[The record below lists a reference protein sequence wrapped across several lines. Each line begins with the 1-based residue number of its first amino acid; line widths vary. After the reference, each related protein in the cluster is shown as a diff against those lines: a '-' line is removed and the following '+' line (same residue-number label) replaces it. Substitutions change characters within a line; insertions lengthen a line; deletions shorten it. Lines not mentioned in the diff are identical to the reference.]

1 MAEEV
6 TRAVTWEAPEH
17 HHIEKGSDWFW
28 ALGIV
33 ALCGAIA
40 AFFFGNFLFAI
51 LILVGGAAMAL
62 AAAKRPSVIPFSVS
76 TRGIRVGDKIFPYST
91 LEAYFIDEENPNGPQ
106 LLLRSKRLY
115 MPLIIMPIPQEY
127 VHEIEDLLVTRLP
140 EEELEEPLANKI
152 LEMFGF

>member
-1 MAEEV
+1 MEET

-51 LILVGGAAMAL
+51 LILIGGAAMAL
-62 AAAKRPSVIPFSVS
+62 AAAKRPSIIPFAVS
-76 TRGIRVGDKIFPYST
+76 TRGIRVGDIIYPYST
-91 LEAYFIDEENPNGPQ
+91 LEAYFIEEENPNGPQ
-106 LLLRSKRLY
+106 LLLRSKRFY
-115 MPLIIMPIPQEY
+115 MPLIIMPIPEQY
-127 VHEIEDLLVTRLP
+127 VHEIEDLLLGRLP

-152 LEMFGF
+152 LEIFGF

>member
-1 MAEEV
+1 MAES
-6 TRAVTWEAPEH
+6 TRAITWEAPEH

-51 LILVGGAAMAL
+51 LILVGAFSMSLVAV
-62 AAAKRPSVIPFSVS
+62 RPPAVISFSIS
-76 TRGIRVGDKIFPYST
+76 TRAIKLGEKSYPYSS
-91 LEAYFIDEENPNGPQ
+91 LESYFLDEENPRGPQ
-106 LLLRSKRLY
+106 LLLKAKSLY
-115 MPLIIMPIPQEY
+115 SPLIILPIPEEY
-127 VHEIEDLLVTRLP
+127 VDDIEDLLLDRLV

-152 LEMFGF
+152 LEVFGF